1 MGNDKSPGPDGYTT
15 AFFKEA
21 WDVVAN
27 DVTRAVQEFFTNGK
41 LLKELNHTIIA
52 LIPKQTLMGFGFH
65 DRMIHWIMECVTS
78 TSFSLSI
85 NGVLHGYFK
94 GQRGLRQGDPMSPY
108 LFTLIME
115 ILTLMLQ
122 RRVREDDSFTYH
134 RYCDKLDII
143 NLCFADDLFLFAH
156 GDADSAQVIMGALD
170 EFKLA
175 SGLTPSLPK
184 STAYFCNVLNHT
196 KLSILNILPF
206 EEGHL
211 PVKYLAAGR
220 LQLVQS
226 VIGSMHVYW
235 AFVFTLPS
243 SVLLDIKQLMRGFL
257 WCQGDM
263 RMGKAKVAWEVVC
276 LPKKEGGLGLR
287 HLDIFN
293 KALMVSHL
301 WSLLLLK
308 ESL

>member
-1 MGNDKSPGPDGYTT
+1 
-15 AFFKEA
+15 
-21 WDVVAN
+21 
-27 DVTRAVQEFFTNGK
+27 
-41 LLKELNHTIIA
+41 
-52 LIPKQTLMGFGFH
+52 MGFGFH

-85 NGVLHGYFK
+85 NGLLHGYFK
-94 GQRGLRQGDPMSPY
+94 GQRGLHQGDPMSPY

-122 RRVREDDSFTYH
+122 CRVREDDSFTYH

-143 NLCFADDLFLFAH
+143 NLYFADDLFLFAH
-156 GDADSAQVIMGALD
+156 WDAASAQVIMGALH

-184 STAYFCNVLNHT
+184 STTYFCNVLNHT

-211 PVKYLAAGR
+211 PVKYLGKNKSLSTAGR
-220 LQLVQS
+220 LQLLQS

-243 SVLLDIKQLMRGFL
+243 RVLLDIEQLMRGFL

-263 RMGKAKVAWEVVC
+263 RRGKTKVAWEVVC
-276 LPKKEGGLGLR
+276 LPKKEGGLGLCR
-287 HLDIFN
+287 LDIFN
-293 KALMVSHL
+293 KALMVSHI
-301 WSLLLLK
+301 WSLLSLK
-308 ESL
+308 ES